1 VSRRVTIEELAAT
14 PRWPLERTLALPGQ
28 IRGNALR
35 AWGTHVAE
43 HWGPQAPDRVREL
56 LGLPASTLPDVPT
69 KRDWMPIWVQLRL
82 AQVIVDEWCGGDM
95 LGFETLFAETS
106 GTGDKVMRWAAA
118 QLGPTAVLRRA
129 GSYHASVC
137 TVGALDA
144 TADARSARLDFR
156 GADVFG
162 DPTWRLLN
170 TMSIRTMFTFMKK
183 RLLSIHGVDSGQR
196 DYMIEL
202 TWAP

>member
-1 VSRRVTIEELAAT
+1 MSRRVTIEELAAT
-14 PRWPLERTLALPGQ
+14 PRWPLERILALPGLL
-28 IRGNALR
+28 RGNALR
-35 AWGTHVAE
+35 GWGTHVAR
-43 HWGPQAPDRVREL
+43 HWGPGAPDRVREL
-56 LGLPASTLPDVPT
+56 LGVSATTLPDVPA
-69 KRDWMPIWVQLRL
+69 KRDWLPIWVQLRL

-95 LGFETLFAETS
+95 LGFEDLFAETS

-137 TVGALDA
+137 TVGSCDA

-162 DPTWRLLN
+162 NPTWRLLN

-183 RLLSIHGVDSGQR
+183 RLVTIHGVDVSPR
-196 DYMIEL
+196 DYVIEVAW
-202 TWAP
+202 TR